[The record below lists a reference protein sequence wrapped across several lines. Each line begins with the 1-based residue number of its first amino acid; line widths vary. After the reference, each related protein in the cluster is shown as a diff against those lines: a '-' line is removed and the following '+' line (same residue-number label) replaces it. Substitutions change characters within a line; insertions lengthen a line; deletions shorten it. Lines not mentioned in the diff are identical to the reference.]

1 MSQINR
7 RKLFNYKGQKNRVSK
22 TTRTEMQ
29 ATERAFAVGAI
40 TAGKASHNSIA
51 KLLHRD
57 QSGISKLVKRVTERA
72 EASELDLWDSVL
84 YENDLGRGRSE
95 ILTQAQKDEVVR
107 ITIQDRAHRQQDPRD
122 AVRAGNFDSISSD
135 VRISVST
142 FKNIMYGAGYSRQTP
157 GMKPPLTD
165 AQKEARYKWALAHN
179 PDKDEV
185 GDNKGFNFR
194 RVVFTDEATARV
206 GEQYGMKRA
215 WAQPDKIYHEDVKRA
230 KIRPTCTLQFY
241 GAFTYDSKGPCHI
254 YSKETKAQ
262 KQAAKKAL
270 EKENKENEAQRKKL
284 VPISRAVL
292 REIRE
297 PEANSRKWPFTKK
310 HLIVRGNR
318 SRGGVDRY
326 RHREEVLKP
335 LIKPWLKELK
345 TLGRKPILLED
356 RAPAH
361 ASKIATEFL
370 EVSKIEKILWVSN
383 SPDLNAAEHAWP
395 WIRRHITKDFGP
407 STCEK
412 SCRFQWQY
420 EWEELPI
427 DVIND

>member
-122 AVRAGNFDSISSD
+122 AVRAGNFDSIGSD

-142 FKNIMYGAGYSRQTP
+142 FENIIYGAGYSRQTP

-165 AQKEARYKWALAHN
+165 AQKEARYEWALAHN

-230 KIRPTCTLQFY
+230 KIRPTCTL
-241 GAFTYDSKGPCHI
+241 
-254 YSKETKAQ
+254 
-262 KQAAKKAL
+262 
-270 EKENKENEAQRKKL
+270 
-284 VPISRAVL
+284 
-292 REIRE
+292 
-297 PEANSRKWPFTKK
+297 
-310 HLIVRGNR
+310 
-318 SRGGVDRY
+318 
-326 RHREEVLKP
+326 
-335 LIKPWLKELK
+335 
-345 TLGRKPILLED
+345 
-356 RAPAH
+356 
-361 ASKIATEFL
+361 
-370 EVSKIEKILWVSN
+370 
-383 SPDLNAAEHAWP
+383 
-395 WIRRHITKDFGP
+395 
-407 STCEK
+407 
-412 SCRFQWQY
+412 
-420 EWEELPI
+420 
-427 DVIND
+427 